1 LEFRLHK
8 GALNIERIYSIKKK
22 EMQRKMRRCSVMKQ
36 VSNIKM
42 LVLSL
47 VVFAILAA
55 SVLAAGQAPEGAT
68 KTETSSS
75 RMDANVASS
84 DGAVAGN
91 VSGMTVTGYTVTQTW
106 AGYYGNVTGTI
117 KLDDAA
123 NKTLYDWTL
132 TEPSGEI
139 YAVNESLVWTNVG
152 CFNFSS
158 TGAGALQNLTKIET
172 LYGLGRDDVDGF
184 DETFNSS
191 NGQTTFYVGSNTI
204 ASTTTCRQT
213 SLYDNTEAD
222 PGALLFREVLLYDRT
237 GNNIIYTAILQNDTS
252 GFNAK
257 TIDFELLVPDNGH
270 NADTNP
276 TTYYFYVELE

>member
-1 LEFRLHK
+1 VTE
-8 GALNIERIYSIKKK
+8 KKK
-22 EMQRKMRRCSVMKQ
+22 AAMNRSALKGIVF
-36 VSNIKM
+36 VALFL
-42 LVLSL
+42 LV
-47 VVFAILAA
+47 A
-55 SVLAAGQAPEGAT
+55 SIGVKAAGQEPAGAS

-84 DGAVAGN
+84 DNAYAGN
-91 VSGMTVTGYTVTQTW
+91 ISGMVVTGFSITQTW
-106 AGYYGNVTGTI
+106 AGYYGNVTGTV
-117 KLDDAA
+117 KLDDAN
-123 NKTLYDWTL
+123 NKTMYDWTL
-132 TEPSGEI
+132 AEPSGEI
-139 YAVNESLVWTNVG
+139 YAVNETPTWTTVN

-172 LYGLGRDDVDGF
+172 LYGLAKDDVDGF
-184 DETFNSS
+184 DETFNST
-191 NGQTTFYVGSNTI
+191 NGQATFYVGANTI

-222 PGALLFREVLLYDRT
+222 PGATKFREVLLYDAT
-237 GNNIIYTAILQNDTS
+237 GNNVIYTAILQNDTA

-257 TIDFELLVPDNGH
+257 TIDFELIVPENGH